1 MVLEDY
7 NRERGEER
15 RRERK
20 SRSNL
25 KSDKKTQGNGRRKI
39 SHHNTK
45 LPRPRPPE
53 RREAAGSSWS
63 LRGPVVGPHCLCCT
77 VWQRLLQAVQERL
90 CGLFIRTRAAERG
103 GTSGRGPE
111 KVGTGWH

>member
-7 NRERGEER
+7 NREKGEKR

-25 KSDKKTQGNGRRKI
+25 KSDTDKKTQRNGRRRI

-63 LRGPVVGPHCLCCT
+63 LRGPVVGLTHCLVLHGVEEAPAGCSG
-77 VWQRLLQAVQERL
+77 QAVW
-90 CGLFIRTRAAERG
+90 GFYKN
-103 GTSGRGPE
+103 SSS
-111 KVGTGWH
+111 